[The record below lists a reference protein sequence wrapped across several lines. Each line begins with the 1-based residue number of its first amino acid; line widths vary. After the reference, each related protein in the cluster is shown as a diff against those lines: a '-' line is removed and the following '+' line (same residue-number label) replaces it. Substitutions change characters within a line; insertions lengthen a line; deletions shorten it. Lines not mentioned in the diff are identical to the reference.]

1 MHEAFAF
8 QFSFF
13 DFRTLSKIITYL
25 MMSVI
30 SVANAASVVVLN
42 CFSAAAEAAYYD
54 YEYEDYRWNAVSR
67 LSSFFIS
74 YIYIYCK

>member
-8 QFSFF
+8 QFSFC
-13 DFRTLSKIITYL
+13 DFRTLSKIIIYL

-42 CFSAAAEAAYYD
+42 CFSAAVEDAYYD

-67 LSSFFIS
+67 PSSFFIS